1 MSLIFKLLRLHPT
14 LPAGTSTIIL
24 ESRVLEHVLLSM
36 SMLPSPENLF
46 QFLVLVQEKFSISV
60 DQFISNIKILE
71 VKSRNITESITSWAR
86 KFFTVENR
94 VVVDHK
100 TGVESSLKFDV
111 CKLPIKADGSETCGK
126 N

>member
-1 MSLIFKLLRLHPT
+1 
-14 LPAGTSTIIL
+14 
-24 ESRVLEHVLLSM
+24 
-36 SMLPSPENLF
+36 MLPSPENLF

-71 VKSRNITESITSWAR
+71 VESRNITESITSWAR